1 MDTLFLLDDELMVEL
16 SENAQEHIQGGNINY
31 ELDQDFS
38 LEQFTLKAVNGPKGS
53 GVEVAAISVSSDQ
66 YLDLHI

>member
-31 ELDQDFS
+31 DLDQDFS
-38 LEQFTLKAVNGPKGS
+38 LEKFGLKAVNGPHGS
-53 GVEVAAISVSSDQ
+53 AVEVAAISVSSDQ